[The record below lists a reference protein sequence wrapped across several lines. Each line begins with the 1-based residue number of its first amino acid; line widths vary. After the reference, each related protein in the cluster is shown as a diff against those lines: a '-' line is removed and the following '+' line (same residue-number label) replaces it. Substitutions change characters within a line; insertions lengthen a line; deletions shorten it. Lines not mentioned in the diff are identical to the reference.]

1 MLITALVL
9 AVIGLAALV
18 FAVVTGNQLVAWVC
32 IGASALGVVLLIIDA
47 LRDRHRREPATA
59 TDGPAPR
66 GKPRSVEAGPDHG
79 QVSSGGGEGPQQ
91 DFDADHPSDTFDHV
105 EETMPDGAADPA
117 ESASDDEQSATQ
129 NDHGTDLDPDHHQ
142 AVSDDHNTR

>member
-9 AVIGLAALV
+9 AVIGLTALV

-59 TDGPAPR
+59 TDGPASR
-66 GKPRSVEAGPDHG
+66 GKPRPAEATPDRG
-79 QVSSGGGEGPQQ
+79 EVSSGGEDGPQQ
-91 DFDADHPSDTFDHV
+91 DFDAGPLRDTSDDD
-105 EETMPDGAADPA
+105 EEAMLDEATNPA
-117 ESASDDEQSATQ
+117 ESGSDDDQSATR
-129 NDHGTDLDPDHHQ
+129 NDQGTDPGIDHHQ
-142 AVSDDHNTR
+142 AVSDDPNTR